1 MDRRTALV
9 ALALVGLWSCGDDER
24 DGAAR
29 NSFAGR
35 SMPGDG
41 PESEALEPAPAAP
54 EIPSDAPTVAFL
66 GDSICAGLHLAE
78 HQAFPALLARRM
90 ADEGLPFR
98 LVNSCESGRT
108 SAGARSALPW
118 VLRSVPDLVV
128 LEIGGNDGLRGI
140 PLAEIET
147 NLRALIEAVRDS
159 GADVLLLGVRIPPNY
174 GEYAASFDALYPRL
188 AAEYEL
194 AFVPYFMEGVGG
206 VAEQNVSDGL
216 HPTPEGQALIAD
228 NVAGELRKLLQ
239 GLSRE

>member
-1 MDRRTALV
+1 MDRRIGIVGL
-9 ALALVGLWSCGDDER
+9 ALALLGSCGDDER
-24 DGAAR
+24 DGSAR

-41 PESEALEPAPAAP
+41 PETEALEPAPAAP
-54 EIPSDAPTVAFL
+54 EVPAAAPTVAFL

-108 SAGARSALPW
+108 TAGARSALPW
-118 VLRSVPDLVV
+118 VLRSVPDVVV

-140 PLAEIET
+140 PLPEIEA
-147 NLRALIEAVRDS
+147 NLRALIEAVRAS

-216 HPTPEGQALIAD
+216 HPTPEGHARLANNIAPELKKAL
-228 NVAGELRKLLQ
+228 ERLR
-239 GLSRE
+239 E